1 MRGVSNDPLRE
12 DPLSERPICIGVLS
26 DPHCGS
32 ILGLCPPEGVHLE
45 EGATYL
51 PSPAQHWSWACYQ
64 EDLAAIDALITQHHA
79 RFLTVINGDLFDG
92 RVKDTPQILS
102 PHPEAQGYVGERV
115 MGELLARKPEKVFL
129 VRGTEAHVGPAG
141 ASEEAFAHGIHAERN
156 PITDAWSW
164 WVLNLECYGR
174 LLDFRHHPG
183 THGKL
188 PWTQPQGVDRLAFL
202 IWSTHTL
209 KGERAPDLAI
219 RSHVHVAG
227 DSHDAYPTRAI
238 ITPAYQLK
246 TSYVHKVA
254 PEAIPTVGMTAI
266 LVHPS
271 GQIDVHKLHHKL
283 SNPEPVRI

>member
-1 MRGVSNDPLRE
+1 
-12 DPLSERPICIGVLS
+12 VLS

-51 PSPAQHWSWACYQ
+51 PSPAQRWLWDCYQ
-64 EDLAAIDALITQHHA
+64 QDLAAIDALITQHNA
-79 RFLTVINGDLFDG
+79 RFLLVLNGDLFDG

-102 PHPEAQGYVGERV
+102 PHPEAQAYVGERV
-115 MGELLARKPEKVFL
+115 FGELKARNPEKVYI

-156 PITDAWSW
+156 PSTDAWSW
-164 WVLNLECYGR
+164 WVLQLELFGK

-183 THGKL
+183 TSGRL
-188 PWTQPQGVDRLAFL
+188 PWTQAAGVSRLAFL
-202 IWSTHTL
+202 IWSEHSL
-209 KGERAPDLAI
+209 KGERAPDVAI

-227 DSHDAYPTRAI
+227 DSGDAYPTRAI
-238 ITPAYQLK
+238 ITPAYQTK

-254 PEAIPTVGMTAI
+254 PESISTIGMTA
-266 LVHPS
+266 LVVHPS
-271 GQIDVHKLHHKL
+271 GQIDVHKLHHPVR
-283 SNPEPVRI
+283 NPEPVRLQ